1 MNIDQYKAA
10 LDEEREKRQISE
22 KLLDEKSREVESSIA
37 MMQHQFDNLIEQKKE
52 SDYLLAVAR
61 LAQGDESLSAM
72 VKVFVKESMVFMGAK
87 LARYSFLQDKKLV
100 AGDVLGVED
109 DVPFLSSGLYKKIYA
124 KKDRFILAVKDLKN
138 EKIVPVLEGIQI
150 DDIAFLPIKRFTK
163 VATICEFYFDGDCE
177 LNKKKLDQCLVAS
190 YQIGAILERVAN
202 KKKIE
207 ESYQETKAS
216 HEKLKQAQSQ
226 LVHSEKMASLGQL
239 AAGVAHEINNPI
251 GFIMSNV
258 DTLKDYSQSLREYFE
273 LSQEYMSKPH
283 ESIEQKMIQL
293 DKKQD
298 FEFIL
303 KDIHELI
310 GESEGGLK
318 RVKDIV
324 ANLKSFSRSDDETTD
339 SFQINDCVE
348 NIVKVVWNELKYHVT
363 LHKHLNS
370 QLPRVEGH
378 EGQIGQVIMNILV
391 NAAQSI
397 EGEGDIHIHT
407 RKSGDQI
414 IIDIKDNGKGM
425 STTVQEKIFDPFF
438 TTKGVSEG
446 TGLGLSISY
455 GIIEK
460 HGGSIDVDS
469 KVGQG
474 TCFSIA
480 LPISN

>member
-1 MNIDQYKAA
+1 MNLDQYKAA
-10 LDEEREKRQISE
+10 LDEEREKRQVSE

-72 VKVFVKESMVFMGAK
+72 VKVFLKESMVFMGAK

-100 AGDVLGVED
+100 AGDVLGGDE
-109 DVPFLSSGLYKKIYA
+109 VPFLSSGLYKEIYA
-124 KKDRFILAVKDLKN
+124 KKDRFILAVKDLKH
-138 EKIVPVLEGIQI
+138 EKITPVLERIQV
-150 DDIAFLPIKRFTK
+150 DNMAFLPIKRFTK
-163 VATICEFYFDGDCE
+163 VATICEFYFDKSSE
-177 LNKKKLDQCLVAS
+177 LNKNKLDQCLVAS

-207 ESYQETKAS
+207 ESYQEIKAS

-273 LSQEYMSKPH
+273 LSQQYMSKPQQC
-283 ESIEQKMIQL
+283 IEEKMIQL

-310 GESEGGLK
+310 SESEGGLK

-407 RKSGDQI
+407 RKSGEKI

-425 STTVQEKIFDPFF
+425 STSVQEKIFDPFF
-438 TTKGVSEG
+438 TTKGVRG

-455 GIIEK
+455 GIIDK

>member
-1 MNIDQYKAA
+1 MDIEQYKAA
-10 LDEEREKRQISE
+10 LNEEQEKRRASE
-22 KLLDEKSREVESSIA
+22 KLLDEKSREVENSIA

-52 SDYLLAVAR
+52 SDYLLSVAR
-61 LAQGDESLSAM
+61 LAQDDKSLSKM
-72 VKVFVKESMVFMGAK
+72 VKIFLKESMAYMGAK
-87 LARYSFLQDKKLV
+87 MSRYSFLQDKKLV
-100 AGDVLGVED
+100 AGDMFGTEQE
-109 DVPFLSSGLYKKIYA
+109 VPYLSSGLYKRIYA
-124 KKDRFILAVKDLKN
+124 KKDRFILTLNDLGG
-138 EKIVPVLEGIQI
+138 EKIARVLDKIQV
-150 DDIAFLPIKRFTK
+150 DSVAFLPIKRFGK
-163 VATICEFYFDGDCE
+163 VATICEFYFENDE
-177 LNKKKLDQCLVAS
+177 KINNRKLDQCLVAS
-190 YQIGAILERVAN
+190 FHIGAIIERVAN

-207 ESYQETKAS
+207 ESYQEIKAS

-273 LSQEYMSKPH
+273 LSQQYMSEPQQCLEEK
-283 ESIEQKMIQL
+283 IMKL
-293 DKKQD
+293 DEKQD

-324 ANLKSFSRSDDETTD
+324 ANLKSFARSDDEETD
-339 SFQINDCVE
+339 TFEINECVT
-348 NIVKVVWNELKYHVT
+348 NVVKVVWNELKYHVT
-363 LHKHLNS
+363 LHKHLADD
-370 QLPRVEGH
+370 LPKINGH

-397 EGEGDIHIHT
+397 EGEGDIQIHT
-407 RKSGDQI
+407 RQSADQV

-425 STTVQEKIFDPFF
+425 SAQVKEKIFDPFF

-455 GIIEK
+455 GIIDQ
-460 HGGSIDVDS
+460 HGGSINVES
-469 KVGQG
+469 IEKKG
-474 TCFSIA
+474 TCFSIC
-480 LPISN
+480 LPIIF

>member
-1 MNIDQYKAA
+1 MNIEEYRIA
-10 LDEEREKRQISE
+10 LDDERHKRRASD
-22 KLLDEKSREVESSIA
+22 KLLDEKTREVQSSIA

-52 SDYLLAVAR
+52 SDYLLSVAR
-61 LAQGDESLSAM
+61 LAQGDENLSHM
-72 VKVFVKESMVFMGAK
+72 VQIFLNESMAYLGAK
-87 LARYSFLQDKKLV
+87 LARYTFIQDKKV
-100 AGDVLGVED
+100 AAGNVLGDVQEI
-109 DVPFLSSGLYKKIYA
+109 PSLSASLYKKIYS
-124 KKDRFILAVKDLKN
+124 KKDRFIFSVDDLQC
-138 EKIVPVLEGIQI
+138 EKILPVLTHYRIKNV
-150 DDIAFLPIKRFTK
+150 AFLPIKKFTR
-163 VATICEFYFDGDCE
+163 VTTVCEFYFEEGVA
-177 LNKKKLDQCLVAS
+177 LNQERLDQCMVAS
-190 YQIGAILERVAN
+190 YQIGAILERSAN

-207 ESYQETKAS
+207 EGYQEIKAS

-251 GFIMSNV
+251 GFVMSNV
-258 DTLKDYSQSLREYFE
+258 DTLKDYAQSLLEYFN
-273 LSQEYMSKPH
+273 LSRQYMKNPLDG
-283 ESIEQKMIQL
+283 IEQQMIQL
-293 DKKQD
+293 DEKQD

-324 ANLKSFSRSDDETTD
+324 ANLKSFARSDEEN
-339 SFQINDCVE
+339 SEEFQINSCID

-363 LHKHLNS
+363 LHKTLDNK
-370 QLPRVEGH
+370 LPKIHGH

-397 EGEGDIHIHT
+397 EADGDIYIFT
-407 RKSGDQI
+407 RQADRQVI
-414 IIDIKDNGKGM
+414 IEIKDNGKGM
-425 STTVQEKIFDPFF
+425 SQAVQDKIFDPFF

-455 GIIEK
+455 GIIDK
-460 HGGSIDVDS
+460 HGGSIDVQS
-469 KVGQG
+469 EEGEG

-480 LPISN
+480 LPIDH